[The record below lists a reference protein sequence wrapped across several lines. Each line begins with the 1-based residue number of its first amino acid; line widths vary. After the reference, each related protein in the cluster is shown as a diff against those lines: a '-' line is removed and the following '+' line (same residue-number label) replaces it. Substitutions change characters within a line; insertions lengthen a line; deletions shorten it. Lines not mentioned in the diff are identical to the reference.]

1 MAENPLNILLVE
13 DNPVDARLLLESVM
27 VTGLNV
33 LNVSVVESFRQAV
46 DHCKNNPVDAMIL
59 DLTLPDVS
67 GVDTIQAA
75 RRALPDLPIIVL
87 TGVDDEKIG
96 VEAVRSGI
104 QDYLVKGTTDGRGI
118 IRTIRYSIERKRME
132 TQLREAHDE
141 LEQRVDERTA
151 ELSEALATLQEE
163 AEQRLKIQSE
173 LQASEAKYREL
184 VENANSIIMR
194 RDISGKITFF
204 NEFAQKFFG
213 FTDDE
218 IIGRNIV
225 GTIVAK
231 TDTSGQDL
239 AAIIANISRYPELY
253 QNNENENVRKN
264 GEKVW
269 VAWTN
274 KALTNENGRIVELLC
289 VGNDITDRKKI
300 ENRIR
305 LTNYLLELFAQKPT
319 RKEYLDSV
327 VEAIRDWSQCQC
339 AGIRLTNSDGFIPY
353 ESSIGFSEEFLSL
366 ENELSISKDS
376 CACVR
381 AITQLLEPQDMAI
394 TTGRGSFVCGDALN
408 YISALPQAQKL
419 RFRGNCARSG
429 FASVA
434 VVPIRYRKKVLGAI
448 HLADQH
454 PSRVPPETVEF
465 LENMAMMIGEA
476 VHRFDMEAALRE
488 SEERY
493 RHLVEVSPDG
503 ISVEIDDKVVFIN
516 TAGAKL
522 LGCSKSE
529 ELIGKPVVDFLHP
542 DRRRVTQKQLQYLRN
557 KKKAL
562 PLREE
567 RFMRIDGSFMDV
579 EVATTPLVYQ
589 NKPATQIIFRDIT
602 DRKLAEGRI
611 LADQKQLR
619 QLTAELVLAEE
630 RERHEIATALHD
642 SIGPIL
648 AFSKRELGTLQKT
661 APPGLVETLK
671 TVSDNITHAVK
682 QTRTLTFDLSP
693 PTLYTFGFEAAIEE
707 LIEHFCQD
715 HKLEFSFHN
724 SKAPKPLSDP
734 IKILLYRS
742 TREMLINIAKHAK
755 AKFVKVSVIKA
766 DDEIQVTV
774 EDDGKG
780 FNVSALHARS
790 SRSKGL
796 GLFSVR
802 ERLTH
807 IGGKLEIESAH
818 GKGTKVT
825 LCAPLK
831 PEENTK

>member
-1 MAENPLNILLVE
+1 MEIQLTE
-13 DNPVDARLLLESVM
+13 AR
-27 VTGLNV
+27 
-33 LNVSVVESFRQAV
+33 
-46 DHCKNNPVDAMIL
+46 
-59 DLTLPDVS
+59 
-67 GVDTIQAA
+67 
-75 RRALPDLPIIVL
+75 
-87 TGVDDEKIG
+87 
-96 VEAVRSGI
+96 
-104 QDYLVKGTTDGRGI
+104 
-118 IRTIRYSIERKRME
+118 
-132 TQLREAHDE
+132 DE
-141 LEQRVDERTA
+141 LEKRVNERTT
-151 ELSEALATLQEE
+151 ELSEALSVLQEE
-163 AEQRLKIQSE
+163 AEQRIKIQNE

-194 RDISGKITFF
+194 RDVSGKITFF

-213 FTDDE
+213 FSEDE
-218 IIGRNIV
+218 IIDRNIV

-231 TDTSGQDL
+231 TYASGQNL
-239 AAIIANISRYPELY
+239 ADVIENIGKYPEIY
-253 QNNENENVRKN
+253 QNNENENIRKN

-274 KALTNENGRIVELLC
+274 KALTDDKGRIVELLC
-289 VGNDITDRKKI
+289 VGNDITERKRI
-300 ENRIR
+300 ETRIR
-305 LTNYLLELFAQKPT
+305 VTNYLLELFAQKST

-327 VEAIRDWSQCQC
+327 VGAIHDWSECSC
-339 AGIRLTNSDGFIPY
+339 VGIRLTTTEGLIPY
-353 ESSIGFSEEFLSL
+353 ESCVGFSEEFLSL
-366 ENELSISKDS
+366 ENVLSLEKDT

-381 AITQLLEPQDMAI
+381 AITQSMEPQDAVI
-394 TTGRGSFVCGDALN
+394 TSSRGSFFCNNTLQFLN
-408 YISALPQAQKL
+408 SLNSKEKS
-419 RFRGNCARSG
+419 RFRGNCARAG
-429 FASVA
+429 FASIA
-434 VVPIRYRKKVLGAI
+434 VIPVRYRQQILGAL
-448 HLADQH
+448 HLADQKQGRISH
-454 PSRVPPETVEF
+454 DNVDF
-465 LENMAMMIGEA
+465 LENMALLIGEA
-476 VHRFDMEAALRE
+476 VHRFDMESALRE

-503 ISVEIDDKVVFIN
+503 IGVEIDDKIVFIN

-529 ELIGKPVVDFLHP
+529 ELIGKTVVDFLHP
-542 DRRRVTQKQLQYLRN
+542 DRRRVSQKQLQYLRN

-567 RFMRIDGSFMDV
+567 RFMRVDGSFLDV

-602 DRKLAEGRI
+602 ERKLAEGRI

-619 QLTAELVLAEE
+619 LLTSELVLAEE

-661 APPGLVETLK
+661 APPELAESLRA
-671 TVSDNITHAVK
+671 VSDNITHAVK

-693 PTLYTFGFEAAIEE
+693 PTLYTFGFDAAIEE
-707 LIEHFCQD
+707 LTEHFCQE
-715 HKLEFSFHN
+715 HKLGYSFHN
-724 SKAPKPLSDP
+724 SKAPKPLTDHV
-734 IKILLYRS
+734 KILLYRS

-755 AKFVKVSVIKA
+755 ARFVKVSVAAA
-766 DDEIQVTV
+766 DNDIQVTI

-790 SRSKGL
+790 SKSRGL

-825 LCAPLK
+825 LSAPLK
-831 PEENTK
+831 PEENHKKEN